1 MTNHRP
7 ACPSQSAPQATFWHL
22 GHGAIVPQAPSPVST
37 FLPFIYIHLT
47 SPPPGRHR
55 QTWPSVFAALCWAYL
70 KESFASR
77 LISIDA
83 AVAPR
88 LPNLPPAPCGLGGE
102 RSLCYYS
109 EPIWASICRSL
120 VPSSPVLSGSMQVG
134 AFVQTSCNQRAQV

>member
-7 ACPSQSAPQATFWHL
+7 ACPSQAAPQATFWHL
-22 GHGAIVPQAPSPVST
+22 GHGAIVPQAASPVST

-88 LPNLPPAPCGLGGE
+88 LPNLPPAPCGLGGNAHCVITAS
-102 RSLCYYS
+102 RSGPLS
-109 EPIWASICRSL
+109 ADLLFP
-120 VPSSPVLSGSMQVG
+120 PPPVLSGSMQVG
-134 AFVQTSCNQRAQV
+134 AFVQTSCNQRTQV